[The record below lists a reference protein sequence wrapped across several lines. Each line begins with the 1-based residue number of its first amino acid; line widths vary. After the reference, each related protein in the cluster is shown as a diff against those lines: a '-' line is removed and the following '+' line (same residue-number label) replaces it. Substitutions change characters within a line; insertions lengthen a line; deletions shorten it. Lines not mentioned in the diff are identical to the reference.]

1 MCDKYLPGVTAIIA
15 REDMALRH
23 MSTWRD
29 TKNLGKWILTKIMG
43 KNGNSVPFKLSHY
56 TRKSIYATEGSSLEV
71 KVHTNFILSTL
82 GGD

>member
-1 MCDKYLPGVTAIIA
+1 
-15 REDMALRH
+15 
-23 MSTWRD
+23 
-29 TKNLGKWILTKIMG
+29 MG